1 MSDPIDRAQE
11 NQLNQVNI
19 KPRDYSAPSLSEC
32 EECGNDIPPERQ
44 KLGAVTLCIECK
56 RKAEIKSNQYYW
68 GRSLKR

>member
-11 NQLNQVNI
+11 NQLNQV
-19 KPRDYSAPSLSEC
+19 KVQPRDYSAPSHAEC

-56 RKAEIKSNQYYW
+56 TKEERHANCY
-68 GRSLKR
+68 R

>member
-11 NQLNQVNI
+11 NQLNQVKV

-32 EECGNDIPPERQ
+32 EQCGNDIPLERQ